1 MGRKPHF
8 FVGRPAGWFFDRI
21 GRLRGSPYSIVPMTD
36 ADRLKALMEPIL
48 EAEGAELVDL
58 EVAGS
63 RGRPVVRAYVDTEEG
78 VTLDECARFSRLL
91 ERELE
96 ESGAVPERYV
106 LEVSSPG
113 LERPLTKRRHF
124 ERFAGREVEVR
135 LYAKRGGRKNF
146 VGTLEGVR
154 DGDGDGFEVVVLDPD
169 TGERWTFAED
179 AIARARLHVR
189 W

>member
-1 MGRKPHF
+1 
-8 FVGRPAGWFFDRI
+8 
-21 GRLRGSPYSIVPMTD
+21 MTD

-63 RGRPVVRAYVDTEEG
+63 RGRPVLRAYVDTEEG
-78 VTLDECARFSRLL
+78 VTLDECARLSRLL

-96 ESGAVPERYV
+96 DAGAVPERYV

-113 LERPLTKRRHF
+113 IERPLTRRRHF
-124 ERFAGREVEVR
+124 ERYIGREVEVR
-135 LYAKRGGRKNF
+135 LYAKREDRKKF
-146 VGTLEGVR
+146 VGTLEGVEER
-154 DGDGDGFEVVVLDPD
+154 DDGYAVVVTDPAS
-169 TGERWTFAED
+169 GERWTFEDD
-179 AIARARLHVR
+179 AIARARLHVE